1 MIRQISF
8 KTKFSWISAY
18 AKKDKIIK
26 VKFAKSKNKFVNKN
40 LKIFEKNLKNFF
52 SGKNKI
58 IKSKINM
65 NGSIIQKKI
74 WEELRKIKFGKTK
87 SYGEIAKKY
96 KLSPRYVGK
105 ICGQNKI
112 PLIIPCHRVIKSN
125 GNIGGFS
132 ARAGISLKK
141 KLLDF
146 EKNY

>member
-18 AKKDKIIK
+18 SKKDKIIK
-26 VKFAKSKNKFVNKN
+26 VKFAKSKNKFANKN
-40 LKIFEKNLKNFF
+40 LKIFKKNLINFF
-52 SGKNKI
+52 LGKNKI

-65 NGSIIQKKI
+65 TGNITQKKI
-74 WEELRKIKFGKTK
+74 WRELIKIKFGKTK

-96 KLSPRYVGK
+96 KLSPRHVGR

-125 GNIGGFS
+125 GDIGGFS
-132 ARAGISLKK
+132 ARAGVSLKK

-146 EKNY
+146 EKSY